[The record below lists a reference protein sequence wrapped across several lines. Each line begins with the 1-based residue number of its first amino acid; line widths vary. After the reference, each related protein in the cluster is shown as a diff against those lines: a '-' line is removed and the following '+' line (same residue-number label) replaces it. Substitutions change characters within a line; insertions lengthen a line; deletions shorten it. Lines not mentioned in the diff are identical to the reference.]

1 MDNDYELI
9 YMAQENEELEEE
21 VYKKY
26 KNFQQIFV
34 NKLFNTEIFRIY
46 QIIHKMIKF
55 CKNGCKNIILLK

>member
-26 KNFQQIFV
+26 KN
-34 NKLFNTEIFRIY
+34 LIY
-46 QIIHKMIKF
+46 KK
-55 CKNGCKNIILLK
+55 ILPLI